1 MLVASLMRNQALATE
16 IIGDA
21 LPLALASPAWSLQQ
35 RFYLAIVAEALATTP
50 SVNTGGWT
58 WSVTDVTFE

>member
-21 LPLALASPAWSLQQ
+21 LPLALASPPWSFQQ

-50 SVNTGGWT
+50 SVHTGGWT